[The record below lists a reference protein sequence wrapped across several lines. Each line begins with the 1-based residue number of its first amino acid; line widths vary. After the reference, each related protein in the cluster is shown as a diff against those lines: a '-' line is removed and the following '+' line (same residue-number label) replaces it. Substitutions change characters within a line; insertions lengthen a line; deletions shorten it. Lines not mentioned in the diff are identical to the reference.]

1 MRTCKVWL
9 VSRAGSTVWYGTKLR
24 YGMVFFGLWV
34 RYEITVWY
42 FFPGTV
48 WYEITL
54 FLSYPFGTFR
64 NLFVMIKRKGLLRS
78 NPAEQNLSFCF
89 LEDSVNPRILFIS
102 WPVSSACQPYSLK
115 ASTQVWK
122 GLQIPFNR
130 FIITMVRQ
138 YLFWNLGAL
147 LTFTCIYAYFYFVF
161 VSLFSPFCC
170 LMFSALS
177 SQ

>member
-1 MRTCKVWL
+1 MVWYFL
-9 VSRAGSTVWYGTKLR
+9 ASEYGMKLRYDIFFQVRYGTKLR
-24 YGMVFFGLWV
+24 YFY
-34 RYEITVWY
+34 R
-42 FFPGTV
+42 
-48 WYEITL
+48 TL
-54 FLSYPFGTFR
+54 SVPFSTFR

-122 GLQIPFNR
+122 GLKIPFNR

-170 LMFSALS
+170 LMFSVLS
-177 SQ
+177 